1 MKRLNIPMI
10 LSGLACL
17 PATFYETRRGA
28 NLLSIVFICLL
39 VTTAFFINQSMKV
52 QSNRKYL
59 SFILGALVSE
69 ILLLVYWG
77 MRYGFD
83 DGYGFS
89 FNFQLLIMEFIA
101 ITVIGC
107 SSIAI
112 LNLLTKLITRSRT

>member
-1 MKRLNIPMI
+1 MKI
-10 LSGLACL
+10 
-17 PATFYETRRGA
+17 
-28 NLLSIVFICLL
+28 
-39 VTTAFFINQSMKV
+39 

-69 ILLLVYWG
+69 ILLLAYWG

-101 ITVIGC
+101 ISVIGC
-107 SSIAI
+107 TSIAI
-112 LNLLTKLITRSRT
+112 LNLIIKLITRSRT